1 MNALLLG
8 TLLLLCGH
16 QIHGA
21 VSIPCAEKRGAH
33 ILVDGAILSKG
44 GELEQ
49 HATRHFKLIVVLKV
63 SLPASVHHAY
73 ATLLGRVTSGIY
85 CVHTNG
91 KYGRHRGGGTHRRQR
106 GGMGGA
112 GAQPKVRAFN
122 VAARSSDGKIL
133 FYDNGKQRWNRTHLQ
148 LKRKLW
154 VASENWKSVTGTQL
168 IEIIRAFGRK
178 SLQHMQIAR
187 LPCSV
192 PALSCSADDLVQ
204 CAARLAEHE
213 THELV
218 SCRAISSTDWVVR
231 FDASQPFLVRLMQN
245 SVMVLHNADEFCLA
259 VPPPAKIYVRH
270 TPFVS
275 NETFATTLLDWL
287 RNILL
292 HI

>member
-1 MNALLLG
+1 MA
-8 TLLLLCGH
+8 
-16 QIHGA
+16 
-21 VSIPCAEKRGAH
+21 
-33 ILVDGAILSKG
+33 
-44 GELEQ
+44 
-49 HATRHFKLIVVLKV
+49 
-63 SLPASVHHAY
+63 
-73 ATLLGRVTSGIY
+73 GI
-85 CVHTNG
+85 G
-91 KYGRHRGGGTHRRQR
+91 
-106 GGMGGA
+106 
-112 GAQPKVRAFN
+112 
-122 VAARSSDGKIL
+122 VAARIVGNVEGWEVPVHNPKCALINVACKKQWMGKIL
-133 FYDNGKQRWNRTHLQ
+133 FYDNGKQLMGIAHIVQ